1 MASGKDLGMQMLD
14 AVKVYVGR
22 SMQSFADRIDALESR
37 ALVAGPPGAD
47 GKDGTSVSLE
57 DLLPIVQE
65 AIGDL
70 NVFKAGLVQ
79 RVESVIDSIPAPV
92 AGPPGDPGK
101 DGESVEAEQVQRM
114 VDDMVAAAM
123 ASIPRPQN
131 GIDGAKGEAGRDGKD
146 APQLEILSGV
156 DPERRYAR
164 NTYARHAGGLIRAF
178 RDTDAINLAEVEKSG
193 WEVVLNGIAD
203 ESEEISED
211 GRTIIKTT
219 RYTSGPPWVRSYQTG
234 SIQYQGIYLAE
245 KEYFKG
251 DIVTWGGES
260 WYCTEDKTMIEPK
273 YNHGGTS
280 PWKLIAKKGR
290 DGKDGKGK

>member
-14 AVKVYVGR
+14 AVKAYVGR
-22 SMQSFADRIDALESR
+22 SMHSFADRIDAIESR
-37 ALVAGPPGAD
+37 
-47 GKDGTSVSLE
+47 
-57 DLLPIVQE
+57 
-65 AIGDL
+65 
-70 NVFKAGLVQ
+70 
-79 RVESVIDSIPAPV
+79 APV
-92 AGPPGDPGK
+92 AGPPGTDGKDGEGIQGPPGPAGRDVDMEAVRGMIGEAVAVAWNQMPKPQDGAPGK

-114 VDDMVAAAM
+114 VDDIVASAM
-123 ASIPRPQN
+123 ASIPKPQN
-131 GIDGAKGEAGRDGKD
+131 GVDGAKGEAGRDGKD

-234 SIQYQGIYLAE
+234 SIQYQGIYVAE
-245 KEYFKG
+245 KEYCKG
-251 DIVTWGGES
+251 DVVTWGGES
-260 WYCTEDKTMIEPK
+260 WYCKEDKTTIEPK

-280 PWKLIAKKGR
+280 PWQLIAKKGR
-290 DGKDGKGK
+290 DGKDAKGK